1 MAAELLQTAESYVY
15 NLTIG
20 FIVLLVGLG
29 LGVLLKK
36 VVLKILQEI
45 ELNKVLGK
53 VGLTYDLERWIS
65 SIVSF
70 VVYLITLVI
79 FLNQL
84 GITSIV
90 LYLIVGAILMLIVL
104 TFIVG
109 LKDVFPNL
117 VAWIVIQRRGHI
129 KEGSRV
135 EVKEISGVVEKVG
148 MMETE
153 IRTENGDILYVPN
166 SLFVKSKFWVRN

>member
-1 MAAELLQTAESYVY
+1 MAVELLQTAESYVY

-20 FIVLLVGLG
+20 FIILLVGLG
-29 LGVLLKK
+29 LGILLKK
-36 VVLKILQEI
+36 VVFKILQEI
-45 ELNKVLGK
+45 ELNKVFGK

-70 VVYLITLVI
+70 VIYLITLVV

-109 LKDVFPNL
+109 LKDVIPNL
-117 VAWIVIQRRGHI
+117 VAWFVIQRRGHI

-135 EVKEISGVVEKVG
+135 EVKEISGIVEKVG

-153 IRTENGDILYVPN
+153 IRTESGDILYVPN
-166 SLFVKSKFWVRN
+166 SLFVKTKFWVRS

>member
-36 VVLKILQEI
+36 IVLKILQEI
-45 ELNKVLGK
+45 ELNKVFGK

-70 VVYLITLVI
+70 VIYLITLVV

-109 LKDVFPNL
+109 LKDVIPNL
-117 VAWIVIQRRGHI
+117 VAWFVI
-129 KEGSRV
+129 
-135 EVKEISGVVEKVG
+135 
-148 MMETE
+148 
-153 IRTENGDILYVPN
+153 
-166 SLFVKSKFWVRN
+166 